1 MSYGAACHF
10 GLKYGS
16 CRAISRAADSN
27 CCEDRWCFEYEHQA
41 AQGLYTSAS
50 ATAARPDMYRDC
62 TWLCPLCVPSGE
74 STREPEFLAHLIC
87 RGVVRL
93 AKAQQHR
100 QYKLQRCKPSPE
112 GNRSLV
118 QVRRSMRSIL
128 RVQPQQCEIQ
138 LYFYSCPRAQHSWQN
153 TWVTSDRMIHSPR
166 GKKSGF
172 SWVFPRK

>member
-74 STREPEFLAHLIC
+74 STREPKLLAHLNLSRRC
-87 RGVVRL
+87 TPGKSSTASAVQTSEVQTVTRGEPQSGASQKIDAEHFAGSTTAMRNPAL
-93 AKAQQHR
+93 
-100 QYKLQRCKPSPE
+100 LLLMSPSSTFVAE
-112 GNRSLV
+112 HVGN
-118 QVRRSMRSIL
+118 
-128 RVQPQQCEIQ
+128 
-138 LYFYSCPRAQHSWQN
+138 F
-153 TWVTSDRMIHSPR
+153 
-166 GKKSGF
+166 
-172 SWVFPRK
+172 